1 MRWGSQIRQA
11 TVGIRAR
18 GGRPPGLLFCVPPEL
33 SMVLGSFAMTK
44 LTETRYIQHDVRV
57 RAVSKEESL
66 RLKRDR
72 KPLDIREEYF
82 VRCY

>member
-1 MRWGSQIRQA
+1 MRWGSQIHQA

-18 GGRPPGLLFCVPPEL
+18 VARRPTLFFGVPFVL

-44 LTETRYIQHDVRV
+44 LTETRYIQHDARV